1 MPSIRE
7 IYTSKDFLHYSEM
20 KSVLKQVI
28 RTKNIKVEEIKVSP
42 KFAEFSTL
50 DRTSRAQR
58 VAIFFERFAL
68 SVKFFFNRSSK
79 RKFNAAIVKI
89 DDAYFL
95 LNKVKTQP
103 RKTESEHKI
112 PTAPKID
119 PIKEAEAEVESLLN
133 QQKDL
138 QTKIS
143 AKEAELGDLQLIND
157 GYTLIDGL
165 ELNAKKKEIEAK
177 QAEVNL
183 LKEHLRDVK
192 AYKAP
197 TGFLSSWII
206 ADTAKEKIKKFDP
219 LFNFSEIPKAIP
231 MIEGE
236 IEKLERDISQLSEE
250 CVNVEK
256 NMNEQ
261 KELVV
266 ELTEK
271 SNVIKSSIQVLQTK
285 SAELAKSL
293 NAAKEL
299 LDKLK
304 NNPKTEPEP
313 VKEEPVKEPV
323 KEEPK
328 YDFGTAKEN
337 LVYVLAQMEKSIRAS
352 EGTKEEI
359 EANWQRHQ
367 RYLAKGKQTNVLIM
381 SGIRD
386 EEIAKQKSAMAV
398 RILATALAEPE
409 NNKKLCNAVA
419 GFLDSLLKLDANI
432 PLRERQNISELVKFV
447 FGLDEATKKPRMD
460 EEYRLRGLACI
471 NGCVLVMAQYFFDE
485 GSLNDDMKKIKH
497 LESNYGIVRY
507 IAERIG
513 KKAFKSKQKE
523 LVKAVQQVP
532 VLKTSKE
539 QGDKVNGLVEVLVP
553 VVFDILGGDPESP
566 TLLKRKIH
574 AATRKFA
581 NEDFKKFMDLIDF
594 EKLPSTSEM
603 TDACC
608 ELFKNFERNLENTK

>member
-1 MPSIRE
+1 MPSIKE
-7 IYTSKDFLHYSEM
+7 TYASKDFLHHSEM
-20 KSVLKQVI
+20 KSVLKQVVK
-28 RTKNIKVEEIKVSP
+28 TKNIQATDIKLSP
-42 KFAEFSTL
+42 NFSVR
-50 DRTSRAQR
+50 DRTSRTQR

-89 DDAYFL
+89 DDAFYL
-95 LNKVKTQP
+95 LNKVKTEP

-119 PIKEAEAEVESLLN
+119 PIKEAEAEVESLLKE
-133 QQKDL
+133 QEDL
-138 QTKIS
+138 QIKIS
-143 AKEAELGDLQLIND
+143 AKMAELDDLQKIDD
-157 GYTLIDGL
+157 GYTLKNGL
-165 ELNAKKKEIEAK
+165 ELNAKKNELEAK
-177 QAEVNL
+177 QTKLPL
-183 LKEHLRDVK
+183 LKEHLEDVK

-197 TGFLSSWII
+197 TGFLSYWKPDP
-206 ADTAKEKIKKFDP
+206 AAEKIKKFDS
-219 LFNFSEIPKAIP
+219 LFNLSEIPKAIP

-256 NMNEQ
+256 EVNEQ
-261 KELVV
+261 KELS
-266 ELTEK
+266 EKLAEK
-271 SNVIKSSIQVLQTK
+271 SKVIASSIQGLQSR

-293 NAAKEL
+293 NTAKEL

-304 NNPKTEPEP
+304 NTPKPEP
-313 VKEEPVKEPV
+313 VKEEPV

-352 EGTKEEI
+352 EGTPEEI
-359 EANWQRHQ
+359 ETNWQRHQ
-367 RYLAKGKQTNVLIM
+367 RYLAKGKQTDKLVM
-381 SGIRD
+381 SGIQD
-386 EEIAKQKSAMAV
+386 EEIAKEKSAMAV

-409 NNKKLCNAVA
+409 NNKKLCDAVA
-419 GFLDSLLKLDANI
+419 GFLDSLLKLDENI
-432 PLRERQNISELVKFV
+432 PLRERKNISDLVRFV
-447 FGLDEATKKPRMD
+447 FGLDEKTKTPRMD
-460 EEYRLRGLACI
+460 EDYRLRGLACI

-485 GSLNDDMKKIKH
+485 DSLRSDMKKIKY
-497 LESNYGIVRY
+497 LESNYGLVR
-507 IAERIG
+507 AVARAIG
-513 KKAFKSKQKE
+513 KIAFNSKKDE
-523 LVKAVQQVP
+523 LVKAVKQVP
-532 VLKTSKE
+532 VLKMSKE
-539 QGDKVNGLVEVLVP
+539 QADKVNNLIEVLEP
-553 VVFDILGGDPESP
+553 VVFKILGGNPNSP
-566 TLLKRKIH
+566 TPLKRKIH

>member
-28 RTKNIKVEEIKVSP
+28 RTKNIKAEEIKVSP
-42 KFAEFSTL
+42 KFAQFSTL

-79 RKFNAAIVKI
+79 KKFNAAIVKI
-89 DDAYFL
+89 DDAFFL
-95 LNKVKTQP
+95 LNKTKTEP
-103 RKTESEHKI
+103 RKTESQHRV
-112 PTAPKID
+112 PTAPKAD
-119 PIKEAEAEVESLLN
+119 PIKEAEAGLEKLVK
-133 QQKDL
+133 QQEEL
-138 QTKIS
+138 QAKIS
-143 AKEAELGDLQLIND
+143 AKMAELEDLQKIDD
-157 GYTLIDGL
+157 GYKLKNGL
-165 ELNAKKKEIEAK
+165 ELNTKKSELEAK
-177 QAEVNL
+177 QAELPL
-183 LKEHLRDVK
+183 LREHLTDVK

-197 TGFLSSWII
+197 TGFLSSWKSDPA
-206 ADTAKEKIKKFDP
+206 ADKIKKFNP
-219 LFNFSEIPKAIP
+219 LFNFSEIPTAIP
-231 MIEGE
+231 MLEGE
-236 IEKLERDISQLSEE
+236 IEDLEKEILRLSEE
-250 CVNVEK
+250 FEK
-256 NMNEQ
+256 IEKEKREQ
-261 KELVV
+261 SDIIA
-266 ELTEK
+266 EK
-271 SNVIKSSIQVLQTK
+271 AKIITSSIKGLQNQ
-285 SAELAKSL
+285 SGELATSL
-293 NAAKEL
+293 NAAKEQL
-299 LDKLK
+299 NKLK
-304 NNPKTEPEP
+304 NTPLPEF
-313 VKEEPVKEPV
+313 EPVKEPV

-337 LVYVLAQMEKSIRAS
+337 LAYVLVQMKKSIEAS

-367 RYLAKGKQTNVLIM
+367 RYLAKGKQTDKLVM
-381 SGIRD
+381 SGIQD
-386 EEIAKQKSAMAV
+386 EEIAKEKSAMAV

-409 NNKKLCNAVA
+409 NNKKLCDAVA
-419 GFLDSLLKLDANI
+419 GFLDSLLKLDENI
-432 PLRERQNISELVKFV
+432 PLRERKNISELVRFV
-447 FGLDEATKKPRMD
+447 FGLDEKTKIPRMD

-485 GSLNDDMKKIKH
+485 DSLRSDMKKIKY
-497 LESNYGIVRY
+497 LESNYGLVRAL
-507 IAERIG
+507 AEAIG
-513 KKAFKSKQKE
+513 KRAFNSKKDE

-532 VLKTSKE
+532 VLKMSKE
-539 QGDKVNGLVEVLVP
+539 QGDKVNNLIEVLVP
-553 VVFDILGGDPESP
+553 VVFKILGGNPKSP
-566 TLLKRKIH
+566 TPLKRKIH